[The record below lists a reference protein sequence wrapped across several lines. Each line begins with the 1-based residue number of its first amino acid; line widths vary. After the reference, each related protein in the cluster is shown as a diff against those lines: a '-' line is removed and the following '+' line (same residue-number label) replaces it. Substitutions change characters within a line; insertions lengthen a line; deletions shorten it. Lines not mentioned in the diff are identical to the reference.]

1 MKSSLSST
9 EVIHAASA
17 SRGGRSIRRAPLSR
31 LVQALA
37 LAGLGLAMLP
47 AARAADIT
55 LNFDSLAP
63 VALGHGDNLV
73 TQGFNVAPYSV
84 FDDALPGD
92 ATGAIIDGLDAA
104 SSCGQLQC
112 PGSIN
117 SETGVYHSSYLSVI
131 ADGTLRLSSATA
143 GQSFTVNTF
152 DASFLGS
159 NLYSYGTTA
168 GVLAMV
174 GYRADHSVVENYF
187 ELGGLT
193 NDGFAF
199 APFQSY
205 DGFGQQSF
213 VAVEFFAYECVTD
226 TQNCWAYTNGLG
238 QFAIDNIALTTSAV
252 SAVPEPSSWLLMGA
266 GMLGVVGAAR
276 RRRQAAA

>member
-1 MKSSLSST
+1 M
-9 EVIHAASA
+9 
-17 SRGGRSIRRAPLSR
+17 
-31 LVQALA
+31 VQALVLTA
-37 LAGLGLAMLP
+37 LGMSTIP
-47 AARAADIT
+47 AAQAANVT
-55 LNFDSLAP
+55 LDFNTVAP

-92 ATGAIIDGLDAA
+92 ATGAIIDGIDAA
-104 SSCGQLQC
+104 ASCGLLQC

-117 SETGVYHSSYLSVI
+117 SETGVYDNSYLTVI
-131 ADGTLRLSSATA
+131 ADGTLRLSSTTV
-143 GQSFTVNTF
+143 GQSFTVNSF

-159 NLYSYGTTA
+159 YLYNYGATA

-205 DGFGQQSF
+205 DGFGQQNF

-226 TQNCWAYTNGLG
+226 ALNCWAYTNGLG
-238 QFAIDNIALTTSAV
+238 QFAIDNIAITTGAV
-252 SAVPEPSSWLLMGA
+252 TAVPEPSSWLLMGA
-266 GMLGVVGAAR
+266 GLLGVVGAAR
-276 RRRQAAA
+276 RRRQAAQPLNHLAA

>member
-1 MKSSLSST
+1 MKRSLSST
-9 EVIHAASA
+9 DAIYAASA
-17 SRGGRSIRRAPLSR
+17 LRGGRSIPRAPLSR
-31 LVQALA
+31 LVRALA
-37 LAGLGLAMLP
+37 LAGLGLVLMP
-47 AARAADIT
+47 AAGAADIT
-55 LNFDSLAP
+55 LDFNSLAP

-104 SSCGQLQC
+104 SSCGLLQC

-117 SETGVYHSSYLSVI
+117 SETGVYDNSYLSVI

-143 GQSFTVNTF
+143 GQTFTVNSF

-159 NLYSYGTTA
+159 NLYSYGPIP

-174 GYRADHSVVENYF
+174 GYRADHSMVENYF
-187 ELGGLT
+187 ELGALT

-205 DGFGQQSF
+205 AGFSQQSF

-226 TQNCWAYTNGLG
+226 AQSCWAYTNGLG

-252 SAVPEPSSWLLMGA
+252 TAVPEPSSWLMMGA
-266 GMLGVVGAAR
+266 GMLGVAGAAR